1 MDEDCISDIITVAT
15 ISTTDLVPMYTPHS
29 QVVLNT
35 HMTTEIIP
43 NPFFSPL
50 STFSVRV
57 ATSSKAV
64 VYDTIVSVV
73 LIIDQREGETWT
85 D

>member
-43 NPFFSPL
+43 NPFFSPFL
-50 STFSVRV
+50 RFQSVWPL
-57 ATSSKAV
+57 AV
-64 VYDTIVSVV
+64 KLLCMIPLY
-73 LIIDQREGETWT
+73 L
-85 D
+85 